1 MHLFRTILPRAKRNG
16 SYVTSV
22 TRMPGDSTTTD
33 STDMFGGDAV
43 DDMFGSDAANK
54 DADMLGSDSAEN
66 ANVIEGAVDL
76 QPSTSTLKQI
86 HNVLVSPLKQLMS
99 SIPMPMNA
107 DGISTRELRRSI
119 FHATLF

>member
-1 MHLFRTILPRAKRNG
+1 
-16 SYVTSV
+16 
-22 TRMPGDSTTTD
+22 MPGDSTTTD

-119 FHATLF
+119 FHATLC